1 MTTTNTSALVIRPSE
16 HMTLRRSSD
25 SEGRHGRATAG
36 SAAWSLRHDRTL
48 ERSPRH
54 VGLDGLRKTSGAVS
68 HQAPTLDE
76 TALDIILADS
86 FPASDPPPWTLG
98 VER

>member
-1 MTTTNTSALVIRPSE
+1 MTTTNTGALTVRPSE
-16 HMTLRRSSD
+16 HMTFRPSSGSD
-25 SEGRHGRATAG
+25 GRHGGATAG
-36 SAAWSLRHDRTL
+36 SAAWSQRQNRPL

-54 VGLDGLRKTSGAVS
+54 VGLDDSGKTAEAVS
-68 HQAPTLDE
+68 RQTPTLDE

>member
-1 MTTTNTSALVIRPSE
+1 MTTTNPSALMVRPSE
-16 HMTLRRSSD
+16 HMTLRPSRD
-25 SEGRHGRATAG
+25 SEGRHGRATTG
-36 SAAWSLRHDRTL
+36 SVAWSQRQDRTL

-54 VGLDGLRKTSGAVS
+54 VGLDGLKKTSGGVS
-68 HQAPTLDE
+68 GQTPTLDE
-76 TALDIILADS
+76 AALDIILADS

>member
-1 MTTTNTSALVIRPSE
+1 MTTTNTSALMVRPSE
-16 HMTLRRSSD
+16 HMTLRPSIGSD
-25 SEGRHGRATAG
+25 GRHGRATAG
-36 SAAWSLRHDRTL
+36 SAAWSQRHDRTQG
-48 ERSPRH
+48 RSSKH
-54 VGLDGLRKTSGAVS
+54 VGLDGGKTEVVS
-68 HQAPTLDE
+68 RQTPTLDE